1 MSSPDA
7 ASNDTKSQENTT
19 CDSDALPC
27 RFERYTLL
35 KRIARGGMGEV
46 YLATAGGI
54 EGAERPCVVKAIRRE
69 HEEDR
74 SFLARFL
81 DEARIQAQ
89 LQHPGVAQIV
99 EATNDATG
107 KPYVVVEFIEGRNLG
122 DVRSRAGQLGLRMG
136 WPESIAVSIVMAD
149 ALAQCVRSM

>member
-1 MSSPDA
+1 MDA
-7 ASNDTKSQENTT
+7 QQATGNDPKLQENAA
-19 CDSDALPC
+19 CSEAALPR
-27 RFERYTLL
+27 RFARYTLL

-54 EGAERPCVVKAIRRE
+54 EGAERPCVVKAIRHE

-89 LQHPGVAQIV
+89 LQHPGIAQIL

-122 DVRSRAGQLGLRMG
+122 EVRGRAGQL
-136 WPESIAVSIVMAD
+136 
-149 ALAQCVRSM
+149 

>member
-1 MSSPDA
+1 MDA
-7 ASNDTKSQENTT
+7 PESAGNDTKSQENTAR
-19 CDSDALPC
+19 DAEPLPR
-27 RFERYTLL
+27 RFERDTLL

-46 YLATAGGI
+46 YLATAGGF

-89 LQHPGVAQIV
+89 LQHPGVAQ
-99 EATNDATG
+99 
-107 KPYVVVEFIEGRNLG
+107 VVE
-122 DVRSRAGQLGLRMG
+122 
-136 WPESIAVSIVMAD
+136 
-149 ALAQCVRSM
+149 